1 MKLNTKIKLP
11 DGRIGT
17 ICYSHIDGFGGVW
30 GEREFEMPEGGF
42 GDLPE
47 PEFMLRDKKLQ
58 GRVGCEKSEC
68 VGEEYKIIN
77 QGITP

>member
-17 ICYSHIDGFGGVW
+17 ICYRNIDGEGGVW
-30 GEREFEMPEGGF
+30 GEHIFVMPDGGF
-42 GDLPE
+42 GDELPE

-58 GRVGCEKSEC
+58 GRVGVGNAEC
-68 VGEEYKIIN
+68 VGEEYTIL
-77 QGITP
+77 